1 MHEMSL
7 CESIV
12 QIIEDQA
19 RAQQFSKVRRVVLD
33 IGVLSSVDVDAL
45 RFCFDVVAAHGVAQG
60 AALDIHTSSAQAW
73 CMPCATRV
81 DINQRID
88 PCPLCGGHQ
97 VVVEGGDEMRI
108 KELEV
113 D

>member
-19 RAQQFSKVRRVVLD
+19 RAERFDKVRRVVLD
-33 IGVLSSVDVDAL
+33 IGALSSVDVGAL

-60 AALDIHTSSAQAW
+60 AALEIHTSPAQAW

-81 DINQRID
+81 NITQRVD

-97 VVVEGGDEMRI
+97 MVVESGDDMRI

>member
-19 RAQQFSKVRRVVLD
+19 RVQQFGKVRRVVLD
-33 IGVLSSVDVDAL
+33 IGALSSVDVDAL
-45 RFCFDVVAAHGVAQG
+45 RFCFDVVAAHSVAQG
-60 AALDIHTSSAQAW
+60 AALDIHTAPAQAW

-81 DINQRID
+81 DIAQRVD

-108 KELEV
+108 IELEV

>member
-12 QIIEDQA
+12 QIIEEQA
-19 RAQQFSKVRRVVLD
+19 SVQQFKRVRRVILD
-33 IGVLSSVDVDAL
+33 IGALSSVDVGAL
-45 RFCFDVVAAHGVAQG
+45 RFCFDLVAAHGVAQS
-60 AALDIHTSSAQAW
+60 AEVEIHITPAQAW
-73 CMPCATRV
+73 CVPCATRV
-81 DINQRID
+81 DITQRLD
-88 PCPLCGGHQ
+88 PCPLCGSHQ
-97 VVVEGGDEMRI
+97 VVVEGGDDMCI

>member
-1 MHEMSL
+1 MSL

-19 RAQQFSKVRRVVLD
+19 RAQRFSKVRRVVLD
-33 IGVLSSVDVDAL
+33 IGVLSAVDVDAL
-45 RFCFDVVAAHGVAQG
+45 RFCFDVVAADGVAQG
-60 AALDIHTSSAQAW
+60 AALDIHTSPAQAW

-81 DINQRID
+81 EINQRID

-97 VVVEGGDEMRI
+97 LVVESGDDMRI